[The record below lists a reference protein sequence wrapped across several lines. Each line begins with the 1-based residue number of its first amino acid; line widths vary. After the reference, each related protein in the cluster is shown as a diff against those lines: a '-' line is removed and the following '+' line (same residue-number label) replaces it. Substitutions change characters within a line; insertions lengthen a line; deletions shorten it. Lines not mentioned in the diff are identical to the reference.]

1 MADMQRLMDVVRRL
15 ENNGIDVI
23 RLLEGQAPVP
33 MPRPMPQDGGMMP
46 VPMPTSP
53 GGMYDGLSPVPM
65 PSAGSFTGPGPG
77 AVVTGQDMEMVRRRM
92 MQDRM
97 NRQNPTAGLLQLF
110 GGR

>member
-15 ENNGIDVI
+15 EAQGINVVDF
-23 RLLEGQAPVP
+23 LEGQAG
-33 MPRPMPQDGGMMP
+33 MPARRPFNGMDISGRPMPEFQP
-46 VPMPTSP
+46 
-53 GGMYDGLSPVPM
+53 
-65 PSAGSFTGPGPG
+65 FTGPGPG

>member
-1 MADMQRLMDVVRRL
+1 MADIQRLMEIVRQL
-15 ENNGIDVI
+15 ESNGIDVI
-23 RLLEGQAPVP
+23 RLLENQAPVP
-33 MPRPMPQDGGMMP
+33 MPRSMPQDGGMQP

-77 AVVTGQDMEMVRRRM
+77 AVVTQQDMEMVRRRM
-92 MQDRM
+92 MRERM
-97 NRQNPTAGLLQLF
+97 NRQNPMAGLLQMI